1 MTWQTELREKAKR
14 LNLKGMDLLE
24 CCSDSHLAAICNGIG
39 PAWFPE
45 ILRDFITKLSPT
57 LHWAADLH
65 DLMYYFGDGTKEDF
79 SRANQALAENGA
91 ILAKEAYAWYDPL
104 RYLVMLEAR
113 RFAKLCERY
122 GYTAYTKA
130 IQDRIDDTHQ

>member
-1 MTWQTELREKAKR
+1 MNWQNELRKKASQFG
-14 LNLKGMDLLE
+14 LKGVELLDK
-24 CCSDSHLAAICNGIG
+24 CTDKQLADICNGIG
-39 PAWFPE
+39 PAWFPAP
-45 ILRDFITKLSPT
+45 LRDFITKLSPT

-79 SRANQALAENGA
+79 TSANQALAENGA

-113 RFAKLCERY
+113 RFATLCERY

-130 IQDRIDDTHQ
+130 IQDRIDTEK